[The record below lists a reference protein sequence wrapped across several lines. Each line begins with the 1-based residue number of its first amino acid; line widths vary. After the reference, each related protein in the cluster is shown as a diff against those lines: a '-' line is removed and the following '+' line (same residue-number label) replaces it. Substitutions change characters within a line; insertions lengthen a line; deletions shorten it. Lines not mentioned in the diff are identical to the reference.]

1 MAYEILFMGT
11 PEFSVPVLKSLKS
24 KHKIIAVFT
33 QPPNRKARGQKI
45 SKSPVHLEAEKL
57 KIPVR
62 SPQNLDNDT
71 EFKFFEESRVKFV
84 IVVAYGQIIP
94 ERFLKIKNLVFLNI
108 HASLLPRWRG
118 AAPIQRAI
126 MEMDQQ
132 TGISIMKIVQKL
144 DAGPYMMQKS
154 VSINIKDN
162 YLSLTKKLSEIGSK
176 LILEALKLF
185 EKNETKFVDQDD
197 NLATYAKK
205 ITKKEA
211 KINWNDTA
219 QKLIAKINGLS
230 PYPGAWFMHKDSRI
244 KIIEAEAS
252 SMQGTKGEVLTN
264 DLVIG
269 CHKNSIKI
277 NLLQKEGKK
286 TLNTK
291 SFLAGYKINKG
302 ELLL

>member
-1 MAYEILFMGT
+1 
-11 PEFSVPVLKSLKS
+11 
-24 KHKIIAVFT
+24 
-33 QPPNRKARGQKI
+33 
-45 SKSPVHLEAEKL
+45 
-57 KIPVR
+57 
-62 SPQNLDNDT
+62 
-71 EFKFFEESRVKFV
+71 
-84 IVVAYGQIIP
+84 
-94 ERFLKIKNLVFLNI
+94 
-108 HASLLPRWRG
+108 
-118 AAPIQRAI
+118 